1 MVTRHNPHPPL
12 PLLASQNGSYT
23 SVGGVV
29 AGLRED
35 EPEVI
40 EVRVWNDTVANL
52 TLMALGTSAPEILL
66 AIVEIVG
73 NGFQPGDLGP
83 GTIVGSAAFNLL
95 VITGICMV
103 GVGCETRRVA
113 RIKVGWGVTLAGPL
127 LGQPLRRSTLP
138 VVPA

>member
-1 MVTRHNPHPPL
+1 MPFPDSERQL
-12 PLLASQNGSYT
+12 FQNGSYS

-29 AGLRED
+29 AGLKED

-66 AIVEIVG
+66 AIVETVG
-73 NGFQPGDLGP
+73 NGFKAGELGP

-95 VITGICMV
+95 VISAICV
-103 GVGCETRRVA
+103 FGVGSETRRVA
-113 RIKVGWGVTLAGPL
+113 RIKVTTPDDLVLY
-127 LGQPLRRSTLP
+127 S
-138 VVPA
+138 